1 MFEFMVQHIFSGG
14 LAGDIG
20 AAQTGLGV
28 TRHRDRDVLAEM
40 IRDVR
45 VRSRIR
51 ETDTACKRSPGCRDT
66 ISGYP

>member
-51 ETDTACKRSPGCRDT
+51 GPQAVPGVQRHD
-66 ISGYP
+66 IRYP